1 MDYQVHTLHNGI
13 RVLHKPTPSNISHAC
28 IIINAGSRDERETKD
43 GLAHFIE
50 HLLFKQTEKRNTN
63 QILNR
68 LEMVGADLNAYTT
81 KEYTCIHAS
90 FLKPHIE
97 RSLDLF
103 EDIVFHSVFPEEEM
117 AKEKEVILDEI
128 SSYHDQPDEAIN
140 DDFEDLLFEGHN
152 LGRNI
157 LGTSDSVQ
165 AFTQND
171 IFDFVHSNYRTD
183 EIIIGVCGDYHFK
196 SVIRIADKLFG
207 RIAQNRPERK
217 RSALNTYSPKQLRF
231 SKPINQSHCV
241 IGNRSYAMHHPDKV
255 GFLLLNNILGG
266 TGMSSRLNLEIREK
280 YGIAYTIES
289 NYTPMSDTGIFS
301 IYLGTDAEKMPRAL
315 KLVERELKKLR
326 DQQLGPLQLHQAK
339 QKFIGQIALGEE
351 NRMGLVIS
359 MSKSLLD
366 YGKVDSLEE
375 IFTKINAVSSSQ
387 ILKIANEMFEP
398 NSLSQLIFEPQE
410 LA

>member
-1 MDYQVHTLHNGI
+1 MDYQVHTLQNGI
-13 RVLHKPTPSNISHAC
+13 RVLHKPTISNISHAC
-28 IIINAGSRDERETKD
+28 IIINAGSRDEGESKD

-50 HLLFKQTEKRNTN
+50 HLLFKKTVKRSTN

-68 LEMVGADLNAYTT
+68 LELVGADLNAYTT
-81 KEYTCIHAS
+81 KEYTCVHAS
-90 FLKPHIE
+90 FLKPHLV

-103 EDIVFHSVFPEEEM
+103 EDIVFHSVFPEDEM

-157 LGTSDSVQ
+157 LGTTETVQ
-165 AFTQND
+165 NFTQND
-171 IFDFVHSNYRTD
+171 IKEFLRSNYRTD
-183 EIIIGVCGDYHFK
+183 EIIIGVCGDYPFK
-196 SVIRIADKLFG
+196 NIIRVIEKLFCK
-207 RIAQNRPERK
+207 IASNKNERK
-217 RSALNTYSPKQLRF
+217 RTALNKYYPKQLNF
-231 SKPINQSHCV
+231 TKPINQSHCV
-241 IGNRSYAMHHPDKV
+241 IGNRAYAMHHPDKV
-255 GFLLLNNILGG
+255 GLLLLNNILGG

-301 IYLGTDAEKMPRAL
+301 IYLGTDAEKMPKAL
-315 KLVERELKKLR
+315 KLVDRELKRLR
-326 DQQLGPLQLHQAK
+326 DQKLGPLQLNQAK

-351 NRMGLVIS
+351 NRMGLIIS

-375 IFTKINAVSSSQ
+375 VFAKINKVSSAQ
-387 ILKIANEMFEP
+387 LMKIANEMFDP
-398 NSLSQLIFEPQE
+398 GSLSRMIFEPQE
-410 LA
+410 